1 MEGPQEMIIEE
12 LGSTIPLNRNNGD
25 EELHAINTSERTPMI
40 IVFKEMS
47 SLPKKQICT
56 RK

>member
-1 MEGPQEMIIEE
+1 MIIEE